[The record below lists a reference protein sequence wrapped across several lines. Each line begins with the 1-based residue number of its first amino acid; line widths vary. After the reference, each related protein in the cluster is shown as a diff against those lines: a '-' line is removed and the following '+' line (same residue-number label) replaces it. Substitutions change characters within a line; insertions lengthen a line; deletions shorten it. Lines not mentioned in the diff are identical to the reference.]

1 MAVSYTPVTWWSG
14 YSSDAT
20 NLKVT
25 WASLDGVADGET
37 DIREILLALLNET
50 VTHKDT
56 LTGGDIPTKF
66 DIFTNNVYD
75 EADNEIEYTFTVKFV
90 MTPTTTLASE

>member
-1 MAVSYTPVTWWSG
+1 MAVDYIPATWWTG

-25 WASLDGVADGET
+25 WGSLDGVADGET

-56 LTGGDIPTKF
+56 LEGGAIPTKF